1 MERILTGFFA
11 ITGFVLCWF
20 AAVFLIGLMGRGP
33 EYTMT
38 KLEIARE
45 AIGLSGMLVWMI
57 LATLIT
63 FFFLDSFGFR
73 GSATAASFIATCVFF
88 GSVLYADKWWER
100 RKRERLERIWREAR
114 KKTPQKGSKR
124 RLK

>member
-1 MERILTGFFA
+1 MDRILTGFFA

-20 AAVFLIGLMGRGP
+20 AAVLLIGLMGRGP
-33 EYTMT
+33 ET

-45 AIGLSGMLVWMI
+45 AIGLSGMLVWII

-73 GSATAASFIATCVFF
+73 GSTTAANFIATCVVL
-88 GSVLYADKWWER
+88 GSVFYADKWWER
-100 RKRERLERIWREAR
+100 RKRERSERIWREAR
-114 KKTPQKGSKR
+114 NETPQKASKR